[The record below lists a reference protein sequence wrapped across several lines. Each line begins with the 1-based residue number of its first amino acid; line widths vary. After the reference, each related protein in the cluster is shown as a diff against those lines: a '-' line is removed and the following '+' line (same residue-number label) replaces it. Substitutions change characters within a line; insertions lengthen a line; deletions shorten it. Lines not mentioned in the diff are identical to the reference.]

1 MGSPASGTPGSFQRF
16 GPLLLLALASL
27 ATFNSF
33 GSIPMDGIHPLAVI
47 ASLLPVQ
54 LAAVLWVVL
63 RRRD

>member
-1 MGSPASGTPGSFQRF
+1 M
-16 GPLLLLALASL
+16 LLLALASL

-33 GSIPMDGIHPLAVI
+33 GSSPMDGIHPLAVM

-54 LAAVLWVVL
+54 LAAVLWLVL